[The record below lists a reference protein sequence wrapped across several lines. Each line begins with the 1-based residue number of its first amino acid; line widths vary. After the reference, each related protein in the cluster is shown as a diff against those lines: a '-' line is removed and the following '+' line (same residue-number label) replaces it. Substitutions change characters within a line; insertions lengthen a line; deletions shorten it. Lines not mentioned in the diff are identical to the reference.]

1 MHQALEL
8 ASDGIA
14 LASPNPCVGAV
25 VVAANGEIVGRGTH
39 TYCGEERTLRYW
51 RSRRRDAARVARLST

>member
-1 MHQALEL
+1 MTERLTDEQLMYQALEL
-8 ASDGIA
+8 ASAGIA

-39 TYCGEERTLRYW
+39 TYAGQD
-51 RSRRRDAARVARLST
+51 SRRGAGDQ